1 MMNAE
6 EKAWDLMERYI
17 NLLLDVGL
25 YRDDVK
31 NNALRCADTAVDEI
45 LNDNPNI
52 YDSDRLNH
60 KYWKEVKAQLDLL

>member
-1 MMNAE
+1 MTAE
-6 EKAWDLMERYI
+6 QKAWDLMEKYI
-17 NLLLDVGL
+17 DLLLDVGL

-31 NNALRCADTAVDEI
+31 NNALRCAELTVDEI

-60 KYWKEVKAQLDLL
+60 KYWKNVKKEIDKL